1 MLYTIS
7 ETLRKSL
14 KVKYLVETEIFLAH
28 VVPMS
33 NWLFLH
39 WSVYCMFVDK
49 SCTESYPSCVD
60 ALQKFRIYYL
70 TESQQ
75 NGLYKLTLVYVT
87 ITCFIFHALC
97 SAPLNLKNVQQ
108 AHQQVTNTQLKFHYH
123 YLHVLTCTIYSCLT
137 IVC

>member
-7 ETLRKSL
+7 ETGRKSL

-60 ALQKFRIYYL
+60 ALQKFRVYYL
-70 TESQQ
+70 IESQQ

-123 YLHVLTCTIYSCLT
+123 YLHVLTYTIYSCLT

>member
-60 ALQKFRIYYL
+60 ALQKFRVYYL

-87 ITCFIFHALC
+87 ITCFIFHAFC
-97 SAPLNLKNVQQ
+97 SVLLNLKNLQQ
-108 AHQQVTNTQLKFHYH
+108 AHHQNFNTHLRFHH
-123 YLHVLTCTIYSCLT
+123 QSLLGLTYTIYPFLT
-137 IVC
+137 SVC